1 MQDSNYGPGTVLDV
15 DCTNGKIHK
24 GELCKLPMY
33 DIKGEI
39 VRGINNDVPKEPS
52 PWIGIKKK

>member
-1 MQDSNYGPGTVLDV
+1 
-15 DCTNGKIHK
+15 
-24 GELCKLPMY
+24 MY